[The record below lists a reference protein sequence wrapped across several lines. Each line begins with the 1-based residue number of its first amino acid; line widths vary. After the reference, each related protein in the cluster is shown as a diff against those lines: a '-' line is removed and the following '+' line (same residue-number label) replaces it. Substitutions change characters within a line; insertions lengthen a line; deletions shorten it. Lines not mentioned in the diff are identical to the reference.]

1 MRSDLLARAEE
12 LRASRTPYVLATVVR
27 AERPTSAK
35 PGDRA
40 LVLPGGELDGFVG
53 GTCAESTVRRQGLR
67 LLETGAS
74 TLLRIT
80 PMPDSDG
87 PDEPDERAGP
97 DGMTVVNNACLS
109 GGSLEIFLESV
120 MPAPLVHVHGDGPV
134 AHALLRIGS
143 AVGYDMVVADAG
155 TRVPEDIAA
164 VVIASHGRGE
174 EPALLEALRAQVPYI
189 ALVAS
194 RRRGEVVLTSVGATA
209 DRVHSPAGLDIGA
222 RTPAEVAVSILAE
235 SIATRSVPVPAAQ
248 LVAAAPGQ
256 RSTAAQLVAAAPGQ
270 RSTAA
275 PAPTALP
282 LLVPQQL
289 GAATGSAVDPVC
301 GMSVT
306 IGPDALTLEHAGQ
319 AYYFCGSGCKAA
331 FASDPHRYLAHA

>member
-1 MRSDLLARAEE
+1 MRTDLLSRAEA

-35 PGDRA
+35 PGDSA
-40 LVLPGGELDGFVG
+40 LLLPGGELDGFVG
-53 GTCAESTVRRQGLR
+53 GTCASSTVRLEGLR

-80 PMPDSDG
+80 PLPDDG
-87 PDEPDERAGP
+87 PARPHTE
-97 DGMTVVNNACLS
+97 DGMIVVNNACLS

-120 MPAPLVHVHGDGPV
+120 MPAPLIHVHGDGPV

-143 AVGYDMVVADAG
+143 AVGYDMVAADAG
-155 TRVPEDIAA
+155 TTVPEDIAA

-174 EPALLEALRAQVPYI
+174 EPALLAALRAQVPYI

-222 RTPAEVAVSILAE
+222 RSPAEVAVSILAE
-235 SIATRSVPVPAAQ
+235 IIATRP
-248 LVAAAPGQ
+248 
-256 RSTAAQLVAAAPGQ
+256 
-270 RSTAA
+270 A
-275 PAPTALP
+275 PAPAP
-282 LLVPQQL
+282 SLVPAQHP
-289 GAATGSAVDPVC
+289 GEASGSATDPVC
-301 GMSVT
+301 GMTVH
-306 IGPDALTLEHAGQ
+306 IGPDALRVEHAGDT
-319 AYYFCGSGCKAA
+319 YYFCGSGCKVA
-331 FASDPHRYLAHA
+331 FAADPHRYLAHA

>member
-1 MRSDLLARAEE
+1 MRSDVLARAEE

-40 LVLPGGELDGFVG
+40 LILPGGELDGFVG
-53 GTCAESTVRRQGLR
+53 GTCAESTVRLQGLR

-80 PMPDSDG
+80 PMPDPADQ
-87 PDEPDERAGP
+87 AGP
-97 DGMTVVNNACLS
+97 GAAQRRADGDGMVVVNNACLS
-109 GGSLEIFLESV
+109 GGSVEIFLESV
-120 MPAPLVHVHGDGPV
+120 MPAPLIHVHGDGPV

-143 AVGYDMVVADAG
+143 AVGYDMVAADAG

-174 EPALLEALRAQVPYI
+174 EPALLEAMRAQVPYI

-194 RRRGEVVLTSVGATA
+194 RRRGDVVLTSVGATA

-235 SIATRSVPVPAAQ
+235 IIATRSVPVPATE
-248 LVAAAPGQ
+248 LVAAAAGQ
-256 RSTAAQLVAAAPGQ
+256 RSTAPEPVAAA
-270 RSTAA
+270 
-275 PAPTALP
+275 TALP
-282 LLVPQQL
+282 LLVPQQP
-289 GAATGSAVDPVC
+289 GAGDDSAVDPVC

-306 IGPDALTLEHAGQ
+306 IAPDALTLEHAGR

-331 FASDPHRYLAHA
+331 FASDPHRYLADA

>member
-1 MRSDLLARAEE
+1 MRTDLLSRAEA
-12 LRASRTPYVLATVVR
+12 LRAARTPYVLATVVR

-35 PGDRA
+35 PGDSA
-40 LVLPGGELDGFVG
+40 LVLPDGELDGFVG
-53 GTCAESTVRRQGLR
+53 GTCAESTVRLEGLR

-80 PMPDSDG
+80 PMPEVAPG
-87 PDEPDERAGP
+87 PVESAAPGRPA

-134 AHALLRIGS
+134 ARALLRIGA
-143 AVGYDMVVADAG
+143 AVGYDTVAVDPA
-155 TRVPEDIAA
+155 TPIPADIAA

-174 EPALLEALRAQVPYI
+174 EPALLAALRAQVPYI

-194 RRRGEVVLTSVGATA
+194 RKRGEVVLTSVGATA

-235 SIATRSVPVPAAQ
+235 IIATRPAPVPAGR
-248 LVAAAPGQ
+248 AARPPG
-256 RSTAAQLVAAAPGQ
+256 RID
-270 RSTAA
+270 
-275 PAPTALP
+275 LP
-282 LLVPQQL
+282 LLDQPDEAPR
-289 GAATGSAVDPVC
+289 AAPSGTAIDLVC
-301 GMSVT
+301 GMTVAV
-306 IGPDALTLEHAGQ
+306 GPDALTLEHAGQ
-319 AYYFCGSGCKAA
+319 PYYFCGSGCKVA
-331 FASDPHRYLAHA
+331 FAADPHRYLADA